1 MIDIFKVASECLY
14 RFSLK
19 KGGLRTMC
27 LSQPTAPAAVY
38 ALCCKVSPNIKT
50 LMKFVDD
57 IPLEFS
63 TDADRYLA
71 CVLVYEIC
79 TSKQFPDKRRKAS
92 KETRNMIAKLKTA
105 TALDKITELQMAE
118 PLQEQ

>member
-27 LSQPTAPAAVY
+27 LTQPTAPAAVY
-38 ALCCKVSPNIKT
+38 ALCCKVLPNIKA
-50 LMKFVDD
+50 LMKFVEE
-57 IPLEFS
+57 IPLELA
-63 TDADRYLA
+63 TDADKYLA
-71 CVLVYEIC
+71 CVLVYEVC

-92 KETRNMIAKLKTA
+92 KETRNMIAKLKAA
-105 TALDKITELQMAE
+105 TTLSKINELQMIE
-118 PLQEQ
+118 PLQE